1 MKKIQ
6 TIMSKIMKPKRLMRP
21 IGPMRLNGLNR
32 HAGFMVCLLVSLFT
46 SCNSELDGPD
56 SEEKGIPINIAGYL
70 TPFEDSEGGTR
81 AEPAWMP
88 DGYTLLEGVKSIG
101 AFYTQTSTCDVRRIW
116 WHDDD
121 RKWYIS
127 GESVPTGDFYLYGY
141 LPYNS
146 ANVAITPKNSNYANG
161 ASLTFTDMS
170 SVSTKD
176 ICVIVGASNG
186 SNGDTPTSLQTGKFD
201 CHMNSGGTGNENHLF
216 LLCDHLYAKLEFTF
230 RVDDSEPYKYASL
243 RTIKLRKLELTSYT
257 YTLDNLSD
265 ATIMKKKG
273 DITVNL
279 AANNTGTSPIESTI
293 YFTPDNTSGNM
304 DPILLFEDEDGEEL
318 PSVGYTTETGY
329 VPYFNLS
336 GSGKVLYV
344 LRSTYDV
351 YDKQN
356 NLIRKGCVAENTIVP
371 QERFNIKQFSRGHKY
386 TLRLTVMPTYLY
398 MLSEPDL
405 DNPTIQ

>member
-1 MKKIQ
+1 MKAIR
-6 TIMSKIMKPKRLMRP
+6 TIIKSILMTTLT
-21 IGPMRLNGLNR
+21 GGL
-32 HAGFMVCLLVSLFT
+32 GWVLF
-46 SCNSELDGPD
+46 SCSSDLDG
-56 SEEKGIPINIAGYL
+56 SAQEEKGVPIQVEGYMP
-70 TPFEDSEGGTR
+70 TFKEAEGLAPASAPEVKGTFWESDYGMTR
-81 AEPAWMP
+81 TEPGWMP
-88 DGYTLLEGVKSIG
+88 DGYTSFSDVKSIG
-101 AFYTQTSTCDVRRIW
+101 AFFTQTSTCDAQRIW
-116 WHDDD
+116 WHDEDK
-121 RKWYIS
+121 RWYLS
-127 GESVPTGDFYLYGY
+127 GKTITAGDFYLYGY

-146 ANVAITPKNSNYANG
+146 ANVAITPKNSNYAEG

-186 SNGDTPTSLQTGKFD
+186 SNADTPTNLQTGKFN
-201 CHMNSGGTGNENHLF
+201 CQMKSGGTGNENHLF

-257 YTLDNLSD
+257 YTLDNQSD
-265 ATIMKKKG
+265 TTIMKKKG
-273 DITVNL
+273 NITVNL

-293 YFTPDNTSGNM
+293 YFTPDIDSDNM
-304 DPILLFEDEDGEEL
+304 DPVLLFEGEKTI

-405 DNPTIQ
+405 NNPTIE

>member
-6 TIMSKIMKPKRLMRP
+6 TIIQFMRF
-21 IGPMRLNGLNR
+21 IGLNGLNR
-32 HAGFMVCLLVSLFT
+32 HAGFMVCLLVCLFISCT
-46 SCNSELDGPD
+46 SEVQEPEEQEGVPIELV
-56 SEEKGIPINIAGYL
+56 GYL

-88 DGYTLLEGVKSIG
+88 EGYTSLTDMNSIG
-101 AFYTQTSTCDVRRIW
+101 AFFTQSTSCDVRRIW
-116 WHDDD
+116 WHDTDE
-121 RKWYIS
+121 KWYIS
-127 GESVPTGDFYLYGY
+127 GKSVPTGDFYLYGY

-146 ANVAITPKNSNYANG
+146 AEVGITPKNSNYAEG
-161 ASLTFTDMS
+161 ASLTFHNMS
-170 SVSTKD
+170 SISTKD
-176 ICVIVGASNG
+176 ICVIVAASNG
-186 SNGDTPTSLQTGKFD
+186 TNENTPTSLQTGKFD
-201 CHMNSGGTGNENHLF
+201 LNMKAGGPGAPNHVF
-216 LLCDHLYAKLEFTF
+216 LLCDHLYSKLEFTF

-257 YTLDNLSD
+257 YTLDNQSD
-265 ATIMKKKG
+265 ASIMKKKG

-279 AANNTGTSPIESTI
+279 AANDTGESPVESTI
-293 YFTPDNTSGNM
+293 YFSPDVSSGNM
-304 DPILLFEDEDGEEL
+304 DPVLLFEGEKTL
-318 PSVGYTTETGY
+318 PSDSYTTETGY

-336 GSGKVLYV
+336 GSGKVMYI

-371 QERFNIKQFSRGHKY
+371 QERFNIKQFNRGHKY
-386 TLRLTVMPTYLY
+386 TLRLTVMPTYLH

-405 DNPTIQ
+405 NNPSVDFD

>member
-1 MKKIQ
+1 M
-6 TIMSKIMKPKRLMRP
+6 
-21 IGPMRLNGLNR
+21 
-32 HAGFMVCLLVSLFT
+32 
-46 SCNSELDGPD
+46 
-56 SEEKGIPINIAGYL
+56 
-70 TPFEDSEGGTR
+70 
-81 AEPAWMP
+81 
-88 DGYTLLEGVKSIG
+88 
-101 AFYTQTSTCDVRRIW
+101 
-116 WHDDD
+116 
-121 RKWYIS
+121 
-127 GESVPTGDFYLYGY
+127 
-141 LPYNS
+141 
-146 ANVAITPKNSNYANG
+146 
-161 ASLTFTDMS
+161 
-170 SVSTKD
+170 
-176 ICVIVGASNG
+176 
-186 SNGDTPTSLQTGKFD
+186 
-201 CHMNSGGTGNENHLF
+201 
-216 LLCDHLYAKLEFTF
+216 
-230 RVDDSEPYKYASL
+230 DDSEPYKYASL

-405 DNPTIQ
+405 NNPTIE